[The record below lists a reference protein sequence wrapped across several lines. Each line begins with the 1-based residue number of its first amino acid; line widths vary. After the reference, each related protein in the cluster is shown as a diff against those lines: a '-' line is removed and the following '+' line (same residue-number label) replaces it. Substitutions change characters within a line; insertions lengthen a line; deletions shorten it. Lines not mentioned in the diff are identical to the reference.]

1 MKKYFILIFLACLIF
16 VGGLVIFHIK
26 NEDPNTSNIL
36 DEETTSKEIEIGIEK
51 QSSNQEIMNDLLKH
65 IGFAEEAL
73 GKFKITSPE
82 EALNLWLEGTKSG
95 NGVLQYSVMDSMLQQ
110 EFKTFLQHKENISWD
125 TRVGELNID
134 KYEVVE
140 NIDVSEKV
148 KIYKVRFDYINSQGE
163 LKERFNKLTIV
174 EEQGKWVISSIR

>member
-1 MKKYFILIFLACLIF
+1 MKKYVILLFLACLIF
-16 VGGLVIFHIK
+16 IGVLVVFNTK
-26 NEDPNTSNIL
+26 NGEPHTSNIS
-36 DEETTSKEIEIGIEK
+36 DEQATSKEIETEK
-51 QSSNQEIMNDLLKH
+51 YSSNQETMNNLLKH

-73 GKFKITSPE
+73 GKFKITDPE
-82 EALNLWLEGTKSG
+82 EALNLWLAGTKSG

-110 EFKTFLQHKENISWD
+110 EFKTFLQHKENLSWD
-125 TRVGELNID
+125 TRVDGLNID

-163 LKERFNKLTIV
+163 TKERFNKLTIV
-174 EEQGKWVISSIR
+174 EEKGKWVISSIR

>member
-1 MKKYFILIFLACLIF
+1 MKKYFILIFLVCLIL
-16 VGGLVIFHIK
+16 VGGLVIFDIK
-26 NEDPNTSNIL
+26 NEDPYKSNIS
-36 DEETTSKEIEIGIEK
+36 DEQTPSKEIETEK
-51 QSSNQEIMNDLLKH
+51 PSSNQEAMNNLLKH

-82 EALNLWLEGTKSG
+82 EALNLWLEGMKSG

-125 TRVGELNID
+125 TRVEDLNIA

-140 NIDVSEKV
+140 DIDVSEKV
-148 KIYKVRFDYINSQGE
+148 KIYRVRFDYTNSRGE
-163 LKERFNKLTIV
+163 TKERFNKLTIV

>member
-16 VGGLVIFHIK
+16 VGGVAIFHIK
-26 NEDPNTSNIL
+26 NEEPNTSNIS
-36 DEETTSKEIEIGIEK
+36 DEQTTSKEIETEK
-51 QSSNQEIMNDLLKH
+51 HSSNQETMNDLLKH

-82 EALNLWLEGTKSG
+82 EALALWLAGTKSG

-125 TRVGELNID
+125 TRVEDLNID

-163 LKERFNKLTIV
+163 IKERFNKLTIV